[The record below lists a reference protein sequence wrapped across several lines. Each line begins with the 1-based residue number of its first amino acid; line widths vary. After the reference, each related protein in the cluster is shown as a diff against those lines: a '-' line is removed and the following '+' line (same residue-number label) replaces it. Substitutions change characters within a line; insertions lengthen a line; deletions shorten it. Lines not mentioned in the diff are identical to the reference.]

1 MQSVVM
7 ADRDRDKEKVA
18 YRSSGWLPKGVAHAS
33 RGRGKA
39 PKPTRSTSS
48 EAAGGP
54 R

>member
-7 ADRDRDKEKVA
+7 VDSNRDKEKVA
-18 YRSSGWLPKGVAHAS
+18 YRSSGWVPKGVAHAS
-33 RGRGKA
+33 RGKA
-39 PKPTRSTSS
+39 PKPTCSTSS